1 MICDHRA
8 CILLGSAR
16 IINTSYQKLPF
27 GSGDYPEKLST
38 DTGCAGCRRIEKEA
52 LTTYVRG
59 IEIDLFLCVGGI
71 HLVLIWVEVDL
82 VFECRA
88 ENDLFLV
95 LASKCAWFCPGWTK
109 LT

>member
-59 IEIDLFLCVGGI
+59 IDIDLFLCVGGI
-71 HLVLIWVEVDL
+71 HLVLIWIEVDL
-82 VFECRA
+82 VFVCRA